1 MQYKHKYRNVLRNI
15 RLKNA
20 DEFES
25 IDNVQ

>member
-1 MQYKHKYRNVLRNI
+1 MQYKQKYRNVLCNI